1 MYCSSACRQAGYRA
15 RAKRR
20 PTSAL
25 PAALLDRARWVTWL
39 PVRRGD
45 RITKMPVQA
54 NGRAASSTD
63 PTTWSTHKDVAKFP
77 RRGFVVG
84 DGIGCID
91 LDHCLVD
98 GAPTPA
104 AAAFLAQVPET
115 YIETSPSGDGLHVWG
130 LLPEG
135 VGSRRTVDGLAVETY
150 SRERYITVTE
160 QPYRGAPP
168 ILADLTP
175 LLALVGR

>member
-1 MYCSSACRQAGYRA
+1 MR
-15 RAKRR
+15 RR
-20 PTSAL
+20 P
-25 PAALLDRARWVTWL
+25 RWVLHTAQKRPVTPDGAPASVSDSATWS
-39 PVRRGD
+39 PWSTVRR
-45 RITKMPVQA
+45 RPMK
-54 NGRAASSTD
+54 
-63 PTTWSTHKDVAKFP
+63 
-77 RRGFVVG
+77 GFMLG

-135 VGSRRTVDGLAVETY
+135 AGSRRTVDGLAVETY